1 VFAPGTHV
9 EAPYFYVCMY
19 EHIRATHAPARLSAW
34 EVGQRSASLLY
45 VDVDLRELGHARV
58 VACGGTRAL
67 AGWEVRCSGLLKDS
81 VDINT
86 KGYLTL
92 IEFKENRG
100 IFITSI

>member
-1 VFAPGTHV
+1 MFAPGTHV

-58 VACGGTRAL
+58 VACGGHARACRVGSQVL
-67 AGWEVRCSGLLKDS
+67 GFTER
-81 VDINT
+81 
-86 KGYLTL
+86 
-92 IEFKENRG
+92 
-100 IFITSI
+100 